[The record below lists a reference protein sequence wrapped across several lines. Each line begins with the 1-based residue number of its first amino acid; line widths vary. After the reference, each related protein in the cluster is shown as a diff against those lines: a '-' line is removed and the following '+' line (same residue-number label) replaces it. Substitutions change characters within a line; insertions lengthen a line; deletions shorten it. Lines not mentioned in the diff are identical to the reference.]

1 MVRSIQSGADTL
13 AGKAVR
19 NLKAYHC
26 FGSVGF
32 YEFDSNNPITFA
44 RRRS

>member
-1 MVRSIQSGADTL
+1 MVRSIQSGAVTL

-19 NLKAYHC
+19 SLQVC

-32 YEFDSNNPITFA
+32 YEFDHNNPITFA
-44 RRRS
+44 HVDLC